1 MKHHGAIS
9 IHCLGVFL
17 AIAGSLV
24 LTDVVSEDQPPGDTG
39 TQSSPYSYSNDWAI
53 VSAPPPPGPYQSVNV
68 DPRIPGQEDL
78 RIPFGSGLDTPR
90 AKSEQLP
97 GDFMGAPPSAG
108 TPARPMAPGAY
119 TGQEPSGNEPPPGY
133 YRSQGNNQSW
143 TAPVQDYTGS
153 YGYPSSVDSRNGYA
167 PSPWYNSPGQRSEDE
182 VPPPPLYNGRIVP
195 PSPDQLYRRGSGAQ

>member
-24 LTDVVSEDQPPGDTG
+24 LTDVVAEDQPPGDTG
-39 TQSSPYSYSNDWAI
+39 TQSSSYSYSNDWAI

-90 AKSEQLP
+90 AQSEELP

-119 TGQEPSGNEPPPGY
+119 TGNEPSGDKSPPGTTDRKAITRAGPH
-133 YRSQGNNQSW
+133 RSRIIRVHMVTRPQ
-143 TAPVQDYTGS
+143 AIRV
-153 YGYPSSVDSRNGYA
+153 NGYA